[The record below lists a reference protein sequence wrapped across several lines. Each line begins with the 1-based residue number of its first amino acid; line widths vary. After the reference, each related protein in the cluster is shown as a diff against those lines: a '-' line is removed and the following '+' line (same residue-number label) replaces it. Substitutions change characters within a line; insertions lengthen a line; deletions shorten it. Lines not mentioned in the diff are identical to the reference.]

1 MEGKNKLTALKG
13 KSMMNTGG
21 GKDVTKIKVRNSGV
35 NMPATNSKI
44 QSIKA
49 RKK

>member
-1 MEGKNKLTALKG
+1 MDNKNKITALKG
-13 KSMMNTGG
+13 KSMMNTGV